1 MKERK
6 SKVMFE
12 FAGVPVYQ
20 SDLSEEAIAR
30 LNEELVEEFKNE
42 FNDER
47 CRIAEAEV
55 LTNQSLKK
63 ILEIALE
70 RDYEVHVIFSIMF
83 NPNLEEIDEKAWKNL
98 SEHKDWKIR
107 ELTAGS
113 RGATNERLWEMLKK
127 EIKVGKSSAVIKVI
141 LSNPNLQEIDEETW
155 RNLSKN
161 ENSLIRV
168 LAAKSKFA
176 TNKGLQEMLKHEME
190 DPDNNVVK
198 AIISNPNLREIDEK
212 LWKNLSEHKDLKIRE
227 LAARSRVA
235 TNERLQEMLKHEMK
249 KPDSYVVN
257 AILSNPNLREIDE
270 EAWKSLSEC
279 IDWKIRELAAG
290 SRFATNERLQKM
302 LKYAIEMRQLLS
314 IKRAI
319 FSNPNLKEID
329 EKLWK
334 NLSEYK
340 YNTVRILA
348 AESRFAT
355 RKRLVKMFE
364 HEMENPDSEVMEAIM
379 SNKNFQSWKGKLQN
393 NFKFTEKQLI
403 KRRTLKFSVL
413 LLKL

>member
-270 EAWKSLSEC
+270 EAWKSLSEG

-379 SNKNFQSWKGKLQN
+379 SNKNFLS
-393 NFKFTEKQLI
+393 
-403 KRRTLKFSVL
+403 
-413 LLKL
+413 

>member
-379 SNKNFQSWKGKLQN
+379 SNKNFQS
-393 NFKFTEKQLI
+393 
-403 KRRTLKFSVL
+403 
-413 LLKL
+413 

>member
-1 MKERK
+1 
-6 SKVMFE
+6 
-12 FAGVPVYQ
+12 
-20 SDLSEEAIAR
+20 
-30 LNEELVEEFKNE
+30 
-42 FNDER
+42 
-47 CRIAEAEV
+47 
-55 LTNQSLKK
+55 
-63 ILEIALE
+63 
-70 RDYEVHVIFSIMF
+70 
-83 NPNLEEIDEKAWKNL
+83 
-98 SEHKDWKIR
+98 
-107 ELTAGS
+107 
-113 RGATNERLWEMLKK
+113 
-127 EIKVGKSSAVIKVI
+127 
-141 LSNPNLQEIDEETW
+141 
-155 RNLSKN
+155 
-161 ENSLIRV
+161 
-168 LAAKSKFA
+168 
-176 TNKGLQEMLKHEME
+176 
-190 DPDNNVVK
+190 
-198 AIISNPNLREIDEK
+198 
-212 LWKNLSEHKDLKIRE
+212 
-227 LAARSRVA
+227 
-235 TNERLQEMLKHEMK
+235 
-249 KPDSYVVN
+249 
-257 AILSNPNLREIDE
+257 
-270 EAWKSLSEC
+270 
-279 IDWKIRELAAG
+279 
-290 SRFATNERLQKM
+290 M

>member
-1 MKERK
+1 MEERK

-70 RDYEVHVIFSIMF
+70 RDYEVHVICSIML
-83 NPNLEEIDEKAWKNL
+83 NPNLEEIDEEALKNL
-98 SEHKDWKIR
+98 SEHKDLKIR
-107 ELTAGS
+107 ELAAGS
-113 RGATNERLWEMLKK
+113 RGATNERLQEMLKHEMK
-127 EIKVGKSSAVIKVI
+127 RPDSSVVQAI

-161 ENSLIRV
+161 ENGVIRV
-168 LAAKSKFA
+168 
-176 TNKGLQEMLKHEME
+176 
-190 DPDNNVVK
+190 
-198 AIISNPNLREIDEK
+198 
-212 LWKNLSEHKDLKIRE
+212 

-235 TNERLQEMLKHEMK
+235 TNERLQKMLKHEPEVEKSLYIIEAILSNPNLQEIDEETWKNLVKSESLKIRELAAGSRGATNERLQEMLKHET
-249 KPDSYVVN
+249 DSYVVQTILSN
-257 AILSNPNLREIDE
+257 PNLREIDEDVWKDLSEHEDWMIRRGTAGSRCATNERLQKMLKHEPKEKHSWFIIKAILSNPNLREIDE
-270 EAWKSLSEC
+270 EV
-279 IDWKIRELAAG
+279 
-290 SRFATNERLQKM
+290 
-302 LKYAIEMRQLLS
+302 
-314 IKRAI
+314 
-319 FSNPNLKEID
+319 
-329 EKLWK
+329 WK
-334 NLSEYK
+334 NLSEHK
-340 YNTVRILA
+340 DWKIRKVA

-379 SNKNFQSWKGKLQN
+379 SNKNFQS
-393 NFKFTEKQLI
+393 
-403 KRRTLKFSVL
+403 
-413 LLKL
+413 

>member
-1 MKERK
+1 MEERK

-70 RDYEVHVIFSIMF
+70 RDYEVHVICSIMF
-83 NPNLEEIDEKAWKNL
+83 NPNLEEIDEEAWKNL

-107 ELTAGS
+107 ELAAGS
-113 RGATNERLWEMLKK
+113 RFATNERLQEMLKQ
-127 EIKVGKSSAVIKVI
+127 ETKVGKTSAVIKVI
-141 LSNPNLQEIDEETW
+141 LSNPNLQEIDEKTW

-176 TNKGLQEMLKHEME
+176 TNKGLQEMLKNEMK

-212 LWKNLSEHKDLKIRE
+212 LWKDLSEHEDWEIRKLTAE
-227 LAARSRVA
+227 FRFA
-235 TNERLQEMLKHEMK
+235 TSERLQEMLKQQIKVSQSLPIIE
-249 KPDSYVVN
+249 
-257 AILSNPNLREIDE
+257 AILSNSNLKEIDE
-270 EAWKSLSEC
+270 EAWKSLLEC

-302 LKYAIEMRQLLS
+302 LKYAIEMGELLS

-319 FSNPNLKEID
+319 ISNPNLKEID

-379 SNKNFQSWKGKLQN
+379 SNKNFQS
-393 NFKFTEKQLI
+393 
-403 KRRTLKFSVL
+403 
-413 LLKL
+413 

>member
-1 MKERK
+1 
-6 SKVMFE
+6 
-12 FAGVPVYQ
+12 
-20 SDLSEEAIAR
+20 
-30 LNEELVEEFKNE
+30 
-42 FNDER
+42 
-47 CRIAEAEV
+47 
-55 LTNQSLKK
+55 
-63 ILEIALE
+63 
-70 RDYEVHVIFSIMF
+70 MF

-379 SNKNFQSWKGKLQN
+379 SNKNFLS
-393 NFKFTEKQLI
+393 
-403 KRRTLKFSVL
+403 
-413 LLKL
+413 

>member
-113 RGATNERLWEMLKK
+113 RGATNERLQEMLKHEMK
-127 EIKVGKSSAVIKVI
+127 RPDSSVVQAI

-161 ENSLIRV
+161 ENGVIRV
-168 LAAKSKFA
+168 LAARSRVA
-176 TNKGLQEMLKHEME
+176 TNERLQKMLKHEME

-379 SNKNFQSWKGKLQN
+379 SNKNFQS
-393 NFKFTEKQLI
+393 
-403 KRRTLKFSVL
+403 
-413 LLKL
+413 

>member
-1 MKERK
+1 MEERK

-12 FAGVPVYQ
+12 FAGGPVYQ

-70 RDYEVHVIFSIMF
+70 RDYEVHVICSIMF
-83 NPNLEEIDEKAWKNL
+83 NPNLEEIDEEAWKNL
-98 SEHKDWKIR
+98 SEHKDLKIR
-107 ELTAGS
+107 ELAAGS
-113 RGATNERLWEMLKK
+113 RGATNERLQEMLKHEMK
-127 EIKVGKSSAVIKVI
+127 RPDSSVVQAI

-161 ENSLIRV
+161 ENGVIRV
-168 LAAKSKFA
+168 
-176 TNKGLQEMLKHEME
+176 
-190 DPDNNVVK
+190 
-198 AIISNPNLREIDEK
+198 
-212 LWKNLSEHKDLKIRE
+212 

-235 TNERLQEMLKHEMK
+235 TNERLQKMLKHEPK
-249 KPDSYVVN
+249 EKHSWFIIK

-270 EAWKSLSEC
+270 EV
-279 IDWKIRELAAG
+279 
-290 SRFATNERLQKM
+290 
-302 LKYAIEMRQLLS
+302 
-314 IKRAI
+314 
-319 FSNPNLKEID
+319 
-329 EKLWK
+329 WK
-334 NLSEYK
+334 NLSEHK
-340 YNTVRILA
+340 DWKIRKVA

-379 SNKNFQSWKGKLQN
+379 SNKNFQS
-393 NFKFTEKQLI
+393 
-403 KRRTLKFSVL
+403 
-413 LLKL
+413 

>member
-42 FNDER
+42 LNDER
-47 CRIAEAEV
+47 DRIAEAEV

-70 RDYEVHVIFSIMF
+70 RDYEVHVIYSIMF
-83 NPNLEEIDEKAWKNL
+83 NPNLEEIDEEAWKNL

-107 ELTAGS
+107 ELAAGS
-113 RGATNERLWEMLKK
+113 RFATNERLQEMLKQ
-127 EIKVGKSSAVIKVI
+127 ETKVGKTSAVIKVI
-141 LSNPNLQEIDEETW
+141 LSNPNLQEIDEKTW

-176 TNKGLQEMLKHEME
+176 TNKGLQEMLKNEMK

-198 AIISNPNLREIDEK
+198 EIISNPNLREIDEK
-212 LWKNLSEHKDLKIRE
+212 LWKDLSEHEDWEIRKLTAE
-227 LAARSRVA
+227 FRFA
-235 TNERLQEMLKHEMK
+235 TSERLQEMLKQQIKVSQSLPIIE
-249 KPDSYVVN
+249 
-257 AILSNPNLREIDE
+257 AILSNSNLKEIDE
-270 EAWKSLSEC
+270 EAWKSLLEC

-302 LKYAIEMRQLLS
+302 LKYAIEMGELLS

-319 FSNPNLKEID
+319 ISNPNLKEID

-379 SNKNFQSWKGKLQN
+379 SNKNFLS
-393 NFKFTEKQLI
+393 
-403 KRRTLKFSVL
+403 
-413 LLKL
+413 

>member
-1 MKERK
+1 MEERK

-70 RDYEVHVIFSIMF
+70 RDYEVHVICSIML
-83 NPNLEEIDEKAWKNL
+83 NPNLEEIDEEALKNL
-98 SEHKDWKIR
+98 SEHKDLKIR
-107 ELTAGS
+107 ELAAGS
-113 RGATNERLWEMLKK
+113 RGATNERLQEMLKHEMK
-127 EIKVGKSSAVIKVI
+127 RPDSSVVQAI

-161 ENSLIRV
+161 ENGVIRV
-168 LAAKSKFA
+168 
-176 TNKGLQEMLKHEME
+176 
-190 DPDNNVVK
+190 
-198 AIISNPNLREIDEK
+198 
-212 LWKNLSEHKDLKIRE
+212 

-235 TNERLQEMLKHEMK
+235 TNERLQKMLKHEPEVEKSLYIIEAILSNPNLQEIDEETWKNLVKSESSLIRLLAAGSRGARNERLQEMLKHET
-249 KPDSYVVN
+249 DSYVVQTILSN
-257 AILSNPNLREIDE
+257 PNLREIDEDVWKDLSEHEDWMKRRGTAGSRCATNERLQKMLKHEPKEKHSWFIIKAILSNPNLREIDE
-270 EAWKSLSEC
+270 EV
-279 IDWKIRELAAG
+279 
-290 SRFATNERLQKM
+290 
-302 LKYAIEMRQLLS
+302 
-314 IKRAI
+314 
-319 FSNPNLKEID
+319 
-329 EKLWK
+329 WK
-334 NLSEYK
+334 NLSEHK
-340 YNTVRILA
+340 DWKIRKVA

-379 SNKNFQSWKGKLQN
+379 SNKNFQS
-393 NFKFTEKQLI
+393 
-403 KRRTLKFSVL
+403 
-413 LLKL
+413 

>member
-12 FAGVPVYQ
+12 FPGVPVYQ

-302 LKYAIEMRQLLS
+302 LKYAIDRNE
-314 IKRAI
+314 AA
-319 FSNPNLKEID
+319 F
-329 EKLWK
+329 
-334 NLSEYK
+334 EYK
-340 YNTVRILA
+340 KSNFFK
-348 AESRFAT
+348 S
-355 RKRLVKMFE
+355 K
-364 HEMENPDSEVMEAIM
+364 SER
-379 SNKNFQSWKGKLQN
+379 N
-393 NFKFTEKQLI
+393 
-403 KRRTLKFSVL
+403 
-413 LLKL
+413 

>member
-1 MKERK
+1 
-6 SKVMFE
+6 
-12 FAGVPVYQ
+12 
-20 SDLSEEAIAR
+20 
-30 LNEELVEEFKNE
+30 
-42 FNDER
+42 
-47 CRIAEAEV
+47 
-55 LTNQSLKK
+55 
-63 ILEIALE
+63 
-70 RDYEVHVIFSIMF
+70 
-83 NPNLEEIDEKAWKNL
+83 
-98 SEHKDWKIR
+98 
-107 ELTAGS
+107 
-113 RGATNERLWEMLKK
+113 
-127 EIKVGKSSAVIKVI
+127 
-141 LSNPNLQEIDEETW
+141 
-155 RNLSKN
+155 
-161 ENSLIRV
+161 
-168 LAAKSKFA
+168 
-176 TNKGLQEMLKHEME
+176 MLKHEME

-212 LWKNLSEHKDLKIRE
+212 LWKDLSEHKDLKIRE
-227 LAARSRVA
+227 LSARSRVA

-379 SNKNFQSWKGKLQN
+379 SNKNFQS
-393 NFKFTEKQLI
+393 
-403 KRRTLKFSVL
+403 
-413 LLKL
+413 

>member
-1 MKERK
+1 MEERK

-70 RDYEVHVIFSIMF
+70 RDYEVHVICSIMF
-83 NPNLEEIDEKAWKNL
+83 NPNLEEIDEEAWKNL

-107 ELTAGS
+107 ELAAGS
-113 RGATNERLWEMLKK
+113 RFATNERLQEMLKQ
-127 EIKVGKSSAVIKVI
+127 ETKVGKTSAVIKVI
-141 LSNPNLQEIDEETW
+141 LSNPNLQEIDEKTW

-176 TNKGLQEMLKHEME
+176 TNKGLQEMLKNEMK

-212 LWKNLSEHKDLKIRE
+212 LWKDLSEHEDWKIRKLTAE
-227 LAARSRVA
+227 FRFA
-235 TNERLQEMLKHEMK
+235 TSERLQEMLKQQIKVSQSLPIIE
-249 KPDSYVVN
+249 
-257 AILSNPNLREIDE
+257 AILSNSNLKEIDE
-270 EAWKSLSEC
+270 EAWKSLLEC

-302 LKYAIEMRQLLS
+302 LKYAIEMGELLS

-319 FSNPNLKEID
+319 ISNPNLKEID

-379 SNKNFQSWKGKLQN
+379 SNKNFQS
-393 NFKFTEKQLI
+393 
-403 KRRTLKFSVL
+403 
-413 LLKL
+413 

>member
-83 NPNLEEIDEKAWKNL
+83 NPNLEEIDEEAWKNL

-107 ELTAGS
+107 ELAAGS
-113 RGATNERLWEMLKK
+113 RFATNERLQEMLKQ
-127 EIKVGKSSAVIKVI
+127 ETKVGKTSAVIKVI
-141 LSNPNLQEIDEETW
+141 ISNPNLQEIDEKTW

-176 TNKGLQEMLKHEME
+176 TNKGLQEMLKNEMK

-212 LWKNLSEHKDLKIRE
+212 LWKDLSEHEDWEIRKLTAE
-227 LAARSRVA
+227 FRFA
-235 TNERLQEMLKHEMK
+235 TSERLQEMLKQQIKVSQSLPIIE
-249 KPDSYVVN
+249 
-257 AILSNPNLREIDE
+257 AILSNSNLKEIDE
-270 EAWKSLSEC
+270 EAWKSLLEC

-302 LKYAIEMRQLLS
+302 LKYAIEMGELLS

-319 FSNPNLKEID
+319 ISNPNLKEID

-364 HEMENPDSEVMEAIM
+364 HEMENPDSMVMEAIM
-379 SNKNFQSWKGKLQN
+379 FNKNFLS
-393 NFKFTEKQLI
+393 
-403 KRRTLKFSVL
+403 
-413 LLKL
+413 

>member
-319 FSNPNLKEID
+319 FSNPNLQEID

-379 SNKNFQSWKGKLQN
+379 SNKNFQS
-393 NFKFTEKQLI
+393 
-403 KRRTLKFSVL
+403 
-413 LLKL
+413 

>member
-83 NPNLEEIDEKAWKNL
+83 NPNLEEIDEEAWKNL
-98 SEHKDWKIR
+98 SEHADWIIR
-107 ELTAGS
+107 ELAAGS
-113 RGATNERLWEMLKK
+113 RFATNERLQEMLKQ
-127 EIKVGKSSAVIKVI
+127 ETKVGKTSAVIKVI
-141 LSNPNLQEIDEETW
+141 ISNPNLKEIDEEVW
-155 RNLSKN
+155 KNLSVYK
-161 ENSLIRV
+161 EREIRR

-176 TNKGLQEMLKHEME
+176 TNKGLQEMLKNEMK

-212 LWKNLSEHKDLKIRE
+212 LWKDLSEHEDWEIRKLTAE
-227 LAARSRVA
+227 FRFA
-235 TNERLQEMLKHEMK
+235 TSERLQEMLKQQIKVSQSLPIIE
-249 KPDSYVVN
+249 
-257 AILSNPNLREIDE
+257 AILSNSNLKEIDE
-270 EAWKSLSEC
+270 EAWKSLSGC
-279 IDWKIRELAAG
+279 VDWKIRELAAG

-302 LKYAIEMRQLLS
+302 LKYAIEMGELLS

-319 FSNPNLKEID
+319 ISNPNLKEID

-379 SNKNFQSWKGKLQN
+379 SNKNFQS
-393 NFKFTEKQLI
+393 
-403 KRRTLKFSVL
+403 
-413 LLKL
+413 

>member
-1 MKERK
+1 MEERK

-12 FAGVPVYQ
+12 FAGGPVYQ

-107 ELTAGS
+107 
-113 RGATNERLWEMLKK
+113 
-127 EIKVGKSSAVIKVI
+127 V
-141 LSNPNLQEIDEETW
+141 
-155 RNLSKN
+155 
-161 ENSLIRV
+161 
-168 LAAKSKFA
+168 
-176 TNKGLQEMLKHEME
+176 
-190 DPDNNVVK
+190 
-198 AIISNPNLREIDEK
+198 
-212 LWKNLSEHKDLKIRE
+212 

-270 EAWKSLSEC
+270 DVWKDLSEHE
-279 IDWKIRELAAG
+279 DWMIRRGTAG
-290 SRFATNERLQKM
+290 SRCATNERLQKM
-302 LKYAIEMRQLLS
+302 LKHEPKVEQSSFIIMFI
-314 IKRAI
+314 IKTI
-319 FSNPNLKEID
+319 LSNPNLREID
-329 EKLWK
+329 EEVWK
-334 NLSEYK
+334 DLSEHEDWK
-340 YNTVRILA
+340 IRVLA

-355 RKRLVKMFE
+355 RKRLVKMVE
-364 HEMENPDSEVMEAIM
+364 HEMENPDSMVMEAIM
-379 SNKNFQSWKGKLQN
+379 FNKNFLS
-393 NFKFTEKQLI
+393 
-403 KRRTLKFSVL
+403 
-413 LLKL
+413 

>member
-1 MKERK
+1 MEERK

-70 RDYEVHVIFSIMF
+70 RDYEVHVIFSIML
-83 NPNLEEIDEKAWKNL
+83 NPNLEEIDEEALKNL
-98 SEHKDWKIR
+98 SEHKDLKIR
-107 ELTAGS
+107 ELAAGS
-113 RGATNERLWEMLKK
+113 RGATNERLQEMLKHEMK
-127 EIKVGKSSAVIKVI
+127 RPDSSVVQAI

-161 ENSLIRV
+161 ENGVIRV
-168 LAAKSKFA
+168 
-176 TNKGLQEMLKHEME
+176 
-190 DPDNNVVK
+190 
-198 AIISNPNLREIDEK
+198 
-212 LWKNLSEHKDLKIRE
+212 

-235 TNERLQEMLKHEMK
+235 TNERLQKMLKHEPEVEKSLYIIEAILSNSNLQEIDEETWKNLVKSESSLIRLLAAGSRGARNERLQEMLKHET
-249 KPDSYVVN
+249 DSYVVQTILSN
-257 AILSNPNLREIDE
+257 PNLREIDEDVWKDLSEHEDWMIRRGTAGSRCATNERLQKMLKHEPKEKHSWFIIKAILSNPNLREIDE
-270 EAWKSLSEC
+270 EV
-279 IDWKIRELAAG
+279 
-290 SRFATNERLQKM
+290 
-302 LKYAIEMRQLLS
+302 
-314 IKRAI
+314 
-319 FSNPNLKEID
+319 
-329 EKLWK
+329 WK
-334 NLSEYK
+334 NLSEHK
-340 YNTVRILA
+340 DWKIRKVA

-364 HEMENPDSEVMEAIM
+364 HEMENPDPEVMEAIM
-379 SNKNFQSWKGKLQN
+379 SNKNFLS
-393 NFKFTEKQLI
+393 
-403 KRRTLKFSVL
+403 
-413 LLKL
+413 

>member
-212 LWKNLSEHKDLKIRE
+212 LWKDLSEHKDLKIRE
-227 LAARSRVA
+227 LSARSRVA

-379 SNKNFQSWKGKLQN
+379 SNKNFQS
-393 NFKFTEKQLI
+393 
-403 KRRTLKFSVL
+403 
-413 LLKL
+413 

>member
-1 MKERK
+1 MEERK

-70 RDYEVHVIFSIMF
+70 RDYEVHVICSIMF
-83 NPNLEEIDEKAWKNL
+83 NPNLEEIDEEAWKNL

-107 ELTAGS
+107 ELAAVS
-113 RGATNERLWEMLKK
+113 RFATNERLQEMLKQ
-127 EIKVGKSSAVIKVI
+127 ETKVGKTSAVIKVI
-141 LSNPNLQEIDEETW
+141 LSNPNLQEIDEKTW

-176 TNKGLQEMLKHEME
+176 TNKGLQEMLKNEMK

-212 LWKNLSEHKDLKIRE
+212 LWKDLSEHEDWEIRKLTAE
-227 LAARSRVA
+227 FRFA
-235 TNERLQEMLKHEMK
+235 TSERLQEMLKQQIKVSQSLPIIE
-249 KPDSYVVN
+249 
-257 AILSNPNLREIDE
+257 AILSNSNLKEIDE
-270 EAWKSLSEC
+270 EAWKSLLEC

-302 LKYAIEMRQLLS
+302 LKYAIEMGELLS

-319 FSNPNLKEID
+319 ISNPNLKEID

-379 SNKNFQSWKGKLQN
+379 SNKNFQS
-393 NFKFTEKQLI
+393 
-403 KRRTLKFSVL
+403 
-413 LLKL
+413 

>member
-212 LWKNLSEHKDLKIRE
+212 LWKDLSEHKDLKIRE

-379 SNKNFQSWKGKLQN
+379 SNKNFLS
-393 NFKFTEKQLI
+393 
-403 KRRTLKFSVL
+403 
-413 LLKL
+413 

>member
-83 NPNLEEIDEKAWKNL
+83 NPNLEEIDEEAWKNL

-107 ELTAGS
+107 ELAAGS
-113 RGATNERLWEMLKK
+113 RFATNERLQEMLKQ
-127 EIKVGKSSAVIKVI
+127 ETKVGKTSAVIKVI
-141 LSNPNLQEIDEETW
+141 LSNPNLQEIDEKTW

-176 TNKGLQEMLKHEME
+176 TNKGLQEMLKNEMK

-212 LWKNLSEHKDLKIRE
+212 LWKDLSEHEDWEIR
-227 LAARSRVA
+227 
-235 TNERLQEMLKHEMK
+235 
-249 KPDSYVVN
+249 
-257 AILSNPNLREIDE
+257 
-270 EAWKSLSEC
+270 
-279 IDWKIRELAAG
+279 
-290 SRFATNERLQKM
+290 
-302 LKYAIEMRQLLS
+302 
-314 IKRAI
+314 
-319 FSNPNLKEID
+319 
-329 EKLWK
+329 KL
-334 NLSEYK
+334 
-340 YNTVRILA
+340 T
-348 AESRFAT
+348 AEF
-355 RKRLVKMFE
+355 
-364 HEMENPDSEVMEAIM
+364 
-379 SNKNFQSWKGKLQN
+379 
-393 NFKFTEKQLI
+393 
-403 KRRTLKFSVL
+403 
-413 LLKL
+413 

>member
-279 IDWKIRELAAG
+279 IDWKIRELTAG

-379 SNKNFQSWKGKLQN
+379 SNKNFQS
-393 NFKFTEKQLI
+393 
-403 KRRTLKFSVL
+403 
-413 LLKL
+413 

>member
-379 SNKNFQSWKGKLQN
+379 SNKNFLS
-393 NFKFTEKQLI
+393 
-403 KRRTLKFSVL
+403 
-413 LLKL
+413 

>member
-1 MKERK
+1 MEERK

-70 RDYEVHVIFSIMF
+70 RDYEVHVICSIML
-83 NPNLEEIDEKAWKNL
+83 NPNLEEIDEEALKNL
-98 SEHKDWKIR
+98 SEHKDLKIR
-107 ELTAGS
+107 ELAAGS
-113 RGATNERLWEMLKK
+113 RGATNERLQEMLKHEMK
-127 EIKVGKSSAVIKVI
+127 RPDSSVVQAI

-161 ENSLIRV
+161 ENGVIRV
-168 LAAKSKFA
+168 LAARSRVA
-176 TNKGLQEMLKHEME
+176 TNERLQKMLKHEME

-379 SNKNFQSWKGKLQN
+379 SNKNFQS
-393 NFKFTEKQLI
+393 
-403 KRRTLKFSVL
+403 
-413 LLKL
+413 